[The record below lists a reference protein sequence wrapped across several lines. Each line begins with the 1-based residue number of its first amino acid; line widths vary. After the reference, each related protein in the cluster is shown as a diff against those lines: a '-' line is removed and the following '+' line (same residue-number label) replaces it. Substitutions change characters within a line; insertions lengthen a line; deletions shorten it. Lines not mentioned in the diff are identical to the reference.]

1 MSSLNELIGLMK
13 NPTASE
19 LALVEKAYSFAETA
33 HRSHKRYSGEPY
45 LEHLSE
51 TAKILAEL
59 HMGSATI
66 AASLLHDTMEDV
78 GATSE
83 NIKKEFG
90 EEILMLVEGVT
101 KLGHLRYR
109 GVDRYSE
116 SLRRFFIASSQD
128 IRVVI
133 IKLADRLHNMR
144 TLGFVP
150 KEKQQRIAMETLEIY
165 APLAYRLGIR
175 RINRELQN
183 LSFPFAHPDEY
194 ARVKTL
200 VKERESEL
208 TKKIEKFHKS
218 LLKGLAKQNT
228 IPTATNHRI
237 KGLYSLYMKLQN
249 RDWDLEKIYDI
260 LAVRV
265 TVKTVEDCYRT
276 LGAVHAFLRPLPGR
290 IKDYIAF
297 PKPNGYRSL
306 HTTVFTGDRGVIEI
320 QIRTEEMHYESEYGV
335 AAHFEYK
342 ERGGRSGENSSYL
355 EWAKQLLSS
364 LINWRAEN
372 TAEETAIPPNR
383 QLQENGDTPEWIRRL
398 GEVGSL
404 NEEQEFWTHLKDDF
418 FKNRVFVFT
427 PKGDAIDLPTDS
439 SPVDFAYAIHSDIGD
454 HIYGA
459 KVNNKLVALDTA
471 LRNGDIVEILTKE
484 SAHPTDKWLQLAKTT
499 LAKKHI
505 RNALT
510 RIKL

>member
-1 MSSLNELIGLMK
+1 MSSLDELTSLMK
-13 NPTASE
+13 NPKAGE
-19 LALVEKAYSFAETA
+19 LALVSKAYSFAETA
-33 HRSHKRYSGEPY
+33 HKNHKRYSGEPY
-45 LEHLSE
+45 IEHLLE
-51 TAKILAEL
+51 TAKIIAEL
-59 HMGSATI
+59 GMEARTI
-66 AASLLHDTMEDV
+66 AASLLHDTLEDV
-78 GATSE
+78 GVMRE
-83 NIKKEFG
+83 ELKKEFG

-101 KLGHLRYR
+101 KLGHLHYR

-116 SLRRFFIASSQD
+116 SLRRFFIASAQD

-144 TLGFVP
+144 TLGFIP
-150 KEKQQRIAMETLEIY
+150 KEKQQRIAIETLEIY

-183 LSFPFAHPDEY
+183 LSFPFAHPEEY
-194 ARVKTL
+194 ARAKSL

-218 LLKGLAKQNT
+218 LLKGLAKQN
-228 IPTATNHRI
+228 IFPIATNHRI
-237 KGLYSLYMKLQN
+237 KGLYSLYMKLRN
-249 RDWDLEKIYDI
+249 REWDLEKIYDI

-265 TVKTVEDCYRT
+265 TVKTVEDCYKT
-276 LGAVHAFLRPLPGR
+276 LGAVHAFWRPLPRR

-306 HTTVFTGDRGVIEI
+306 HTTVFTGDRGVVEI
-320 QIRTEEMHYESEYGV
+320 QIRTEEMRHESEYGV

-342 ERGGRSGENSSYL
+342 ERGERAGENSLYL

-364 LINWRAEN
+364 LINWRAKN

-383 QLQENGDTPEWIRRL
+383 PLQENGDTPEWIRRL

-427 PKGDAIDLPTDS
+427 PKGDIVDLPTDS
-439 SPVDFAYAIHSDIGD
+439 SPIDFAYAIHSDIGD

-459 KVNNKLVALDTA
+459 KVNSKLVSLDTA
-471 LRNGDIVEILTKE
+471 LRNGDIVEILMKE
-484 SAHPTDKWLQLAKTT
+484 SARPTDKWLQLAKTT

-505 RNALT
+505 RNALA
-510 RIKL
+510 KFK